1 MFQEARPSPSVLC
14 VLVAAWPWAKHP
26 CHTQTHMHMCVL
38 TGVALLPQILGQG
51 DYPIRTRFF
60 CVEESICVKLGF

>member
-26 CHTQTHMHMCVL
+26 CHTQTHMHMRVL

-51 DYPIRTRFF
+51 DYPIRT
-60 CVEESICVKLGF
+60 